1 MLMIGLY
8 VFLKE
13 RLTLQKCA
21 YFVATIAVRAQSPNS
36 AISTSGGSETEVAP
50 NLQEN
55 KIGKGDAESMGH
67 GR

>member
-36 AISTSGGSETEVAP
+36 AFSTSGGSETEVAP
-50 NLQEN
+50 NHQEN
-55 KIGKGDAESMGH
+55 KIGKR
-67 GR
+67 GRRKYGRRR